1 MVHTEKGPREMKFEC
16 NVTFFSVQPRIEFK
30 LQLIKFLL
38 KRSDIM
44 QTKLSTQIPTMSSET
59 TVVQSKRKSYND
71 YKRRR

>member
-1 MVHTEKGPREMKFEC
+1 MKFEC
-16 NVTFFSVQPRIEFK
+16 NATFFLVQPRIEFK

-44 QTKLSTQIPTMSSET
+44 QTKSSTPTMSSET
-59 TVVQSKRKSYND
+59 TVVQSKRKSYDD